1 MRIRAMQLL
10 RHDDR
15 DGAPMMDITRRD
27 LGVSV
32 AQLEADDAIALPDG
46 CPNEIAEIARRR
58 RESQSPDGRMEA
70 LEMPAEPGK
79 APPPGTNGLYKP
91 ELGRRLYAGHGE
103 KYYIVSDLSRERPD
117 AALNSPCPRRAG
129 NRRRLQQIDAD
140 GGRATHPVHPR
151 RIERHER
158 RHATQYGG
166 NSWSAT
172 RTPA

>member
-1 MRIRAMQLL
+1 MQLV
-10 RHDDR
+10 RHNDR
-15 DGAPMMDITRRD
+15 DGALMMDITRRD

-58 RESQSPDGRMEA
+58 RESQSRDGRMEA
-70 LEMPAEPGK
+70 VEVTAEPGK
-79 APPPGTNGLYKP
+79 APPTGTNGLYEP
-91 ELGRRLYAGHGE
+91 QVWRRLYARHGE

-117 AALNSPCPRRAG
+117 AEPLNGTCPRRAR

-140 GGRATHPVHPR
+140 RGRATHPVHPR

-166 NSWSAT
+166 NSRSAT

>member
-1 MRIRAMQLL
+1 MIDL
-10 RHDDR
+10 
-15 DGAPMMDITRRD
+15 TRRD

-32 AQLEADDAIALPDG
+32 AQLEPDNPISTPDG
-46 CPNEIAEIARRR
+46 CPNEITEIARRW
-58 RESQSPDGRMEA
+58 RESQRRDGRMEA
-70 LEMPAEPGK
+70 LEMTAKPGQ
-79 APPPGTNGLYKP
+79 APPTRTNGLYEA
-91 ELGRRLYAGHGE
+91 ELGRRLYARHGE

-117 AALNSPCPRRAG
+117 AEPLNGTCPRRAR

-140 GGRATHPVHPR
+140 RGRATHAVHPR

-166 NSWSAT
+166 NSRSAT

>member
-1 MRIRAMQLL
+1 MTLV

-15 DGAPMMDITRRD
+15 DGALTMDITRRD

-46 CPNEIAEIARRR
+46 CPNEIGEIARRR
-58 RESQSPDGRMEA
+58 RESQSRDGRMEA
-70 LEMPAEPGK
+70 LEMTAEPGK
-79 APPPGTNGLYKP
+79 APPTGTNGLYEA
-91 ELGRRLYAGHGE
+91 ELGRRLYARHGE
-103 KYYIVSDLSRERPD
+103 KYYIVSDRSRERPD
-117 AALNSPCPRRAG
+117 ADPLNGTCPRRAR

-140 GGRATHPVHPR
+140 RGRATHPVHPR

-158 RHATQYGG
+158 HERRHATQYGG
-166 NSWSAT
+166 NSRSAT